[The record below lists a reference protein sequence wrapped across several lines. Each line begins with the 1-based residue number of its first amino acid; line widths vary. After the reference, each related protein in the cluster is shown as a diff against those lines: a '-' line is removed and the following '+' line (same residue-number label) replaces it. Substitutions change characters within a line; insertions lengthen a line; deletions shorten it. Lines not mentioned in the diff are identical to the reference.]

1 MKKTLFSAAV
11 AAIAFAAPAMAW
23 EGETVACFDKH
34 LVPAK
39 YSSTKVLVKGEKK
52 QYEHR
57 NGRIELVR
65 YPAVYKEVRTK
76 TSDSHYVMTQV
87 MCKKW

>member
-1 MKKTLFSAAV
+1 MV
-11 AAIAFAAPAMAW
+11 NDHAPGTEFPIAW
-23 EGETVACFDKH
+23 EGETVACYDKH

-39 YSSTKVLVKGEKK
+39 YSSTKVLVKGEKQ

-57 NGRIELVR
+57 NGHIELVR

-76 TSDSHYVMTQV
+76 TADSHYVMV
-87 MCKKW
+87 KIKCHH

>member
-1 MKKTLFSAAV
+1 MKTTLFSAAV

-39 YSSTKVLVKGEKK
+39 YSAEKVLVKDEKQK
-52 QYEHR
+52 YEHR
-57 NGRIELVR
+57 NGHIELVR
-65 YPAVYKEVRTK
+65 YPAVYKEVLTK
-76 TSDSHYVMTQV
+76 VSDSHYVMKQIK
-87 MCKKW
+87 CHH